1 MIEYGPTR
9 HTLRARTL
17 TAAFARVRAFVDGHA
32 EVLRATSGFGGDELA
47 TLGEIAEVLAE
58 LDESDPMAGL
68 NGYAWT
74 IDVAL
79 RGRAGEAPS
88 AKAKGEG
95 RLGLLAHAGRLSLT
109 LELRLDDSADAL
121 VQVGEAVRATMGIRL
136 VSAKRGQ
143 QALDKEHGG
152 AAREPEQAH
161 QARRGHRTDR

>member
-68 NGYAWT
+68 NGYVWT
-74 IDVAL
+74 IEVAL
-79 RGRAGEAPS
+79 RSRPGQAPS
-88 AKAKGEG
+88 TKGGG

-121 VQVGEAVRATMGIRL
+121 EQVGEAVRATMGIRL

-143 QALDKEHGG
+143 QALHKEHSG
-152 AAREPEQAH
+152 AVREPEQAH
-161 QARRGHRTDR
+161 RARRGRRADR

>member
-68 NGYAWT
+68 NGYVWT
-74 IDVAL
+74 IEVAL
-79 RGRAGEAPS
+79 RSRPGQAPS
-88 AKAKGEG
+88 TKGGG

-136 VSAKRGQ
+136 MSAKRGQ
-143 QALDKEHGG
+143 HGA

-161 QARRGHRTDR
+161 RARRGRRADR

>member
-17 TAAFARVRAFVDGHA
+17 TAAFTRVRAFVDGHA

-79 RGRAGEAPS
+79 RSRPGQALS
-88 AKAKGEG
+88 TKGGG

-121 VQVGEAVRATMGIRL
+121 LQVGEAVRATMGIRL

-143 QALDKEHGG
+143 QALDKEDGG

-161 QARRGHRTDR
+161 RARRGHRAAR